1 MERAAVPYQV
11 YEGEATFY
19 GPKIDIMVNDAL
31 RREWQLS
38 TIQFDFTLPERF
50 ALSFVGEDGQHHRP
64 YMIHRVLLGSMERF
78 MGVLI
83 EYFGGAFPVWLAPVQ
98 VVLVPISDRHLA
110 YVQGVAEE
118 LNTAGLRVDV
128 DDRSE
133 RMNAKIR
140 DVQNQKIPYMLV
152 IGDREVEKGTVSVR
166 LRSEEYLGAMSIKD
180 FFKHAQQEIESRV

>member
-1 MERAAVPYQV
+1 M
-11 YEGEATFY
+11 
-19 GPKIDIMVNDAL
+19 
-31 RREWQLS
+31 
-38 TIQFDFTLPERF
+38 
-50 ALSFVGEDGQHHRP
+50 
-64 YMIHRVLLGSMERF
+64 
-78 MGVLI
+78 
-83 EYFGGAFPVWLAPVQ
+83 
-98 VVLVPISDRHLA
+98 
-110 YVQGVAEE
+110 QGVAEE